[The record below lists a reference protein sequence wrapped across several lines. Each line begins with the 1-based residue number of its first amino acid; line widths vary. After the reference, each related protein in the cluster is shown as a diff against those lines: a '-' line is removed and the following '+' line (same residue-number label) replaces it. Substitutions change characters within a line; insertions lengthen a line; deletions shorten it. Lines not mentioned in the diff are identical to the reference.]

1 MCRYVQVQ
9 QSYHLQRKIEI
20 LSAQRSTPCGRKV
33 CNEISQNETYDS
45 DRPSPGYNTTVF
57 GHPPN
62 RVQVD
67 PCLAPPTET
76 LPQYQYILIPRFN
89 FLNRFPLEQKVI

>member
-20 LSAQRSTPCGRKV
+20 LSAHRSTPCGRKV

-45 DRPSPGYNTTVF
+45 DRPSLGYNTTVF
-57 GHPPN
+57 GHPPI
-62 RVQVD
+62 RVQYDRVWSPAYPGTIR
-67 PCLAPPTET
+67 PCLVTRLT
-76 LPQYQYILIPRFN
+76 GYKLTR
-89 FLNRFPLEQKVI
+89 V